1 MAELKILTGPLR
13 GQIFGLE
20 KGGWAKTLGRG
31 AENVDFRIPDA
42 AISRR
47 HAEFSYRDGQWAV
60 RDLGSSN
67 GTFIN
72 EIRIREISLLRH
84 EDQIRCGSTVL
95 LFSNP
100 EPVDRRSGRSEE
112 NSTSRIELE
121 YDPGET
127 MVAVAFDSLQSKQT
141 ARQRRRMMEAGQ
153 AALNLSHGIKN
164 ILQTLRS
171 GQDVMDDA
179 FQYRD
184 IEQARKAWN
193 ILKRN
198 LERVQKLVLDMLK
211 FSRDETPH
219 LQPCQFNR
227 LIESVVEALRP
238 QADERQVSILTQ
250 YDEHLELVW
259 MDPEQMQDVV
269 MNLLLNAMEAVPPQR
284 GQVVVRTELDA
295 SGQVTL
301 QVIDNGPG
309 IENVSIIFEPFYS
322 TKPNVGAGLGLTIA
336 RKIVRMHGG
345 SLEVQS
351 LLGEGS
357 IFTVRI
363 PAGPHQS

>member
-1 MAELKILTGPLR
+1 M
-13 GQIFGLE
+13 FGLE

-72 EIRIREISLLRH
+72 EIRIRETALLQH

-95 LFSNP
+95 LYSNP
-100 EPVDRRSGRSEE
+100 EPDGLRAGRSDET
-112 NSTSRIELE
+112 NAKRIELE

-179 FQYRD
+179 LGYRD
-184 IEQARKAWN
+184 IEQAKKAWN

-198 LERVQKLVLDMLK
+198 LEKVQKLVLDMLK

-227 LIESVVEALRP
+227 LIESVIEILRP
-238 QADERQVSILTQ
+238 QAHERQVSILTQ

-259 MDPEQMQDVV
+259 ADPEQMQDVV
-269 MNLLLNAMEAVPPQR
+269 MNLVLNAVEAVPPQR
-284 GQVVVRTELDA
+284 GQVTIRTELDA
-295 SGQVTL
+295 AGQAIL
-301 QVIDNGPG
+301 QIIDNGPG
-309 IENVSIIFEPFYS
+309 IEDTRVIFEPFYS

-336 RKIVRMHGG
+336 RKIIRHHGG
-345 SLEVQS
+345 CIEVQS
-351 LLGEGS
+351 LPGQGS

-363 PAGPHQS
+363 PAGSDKK